1 MYNYELLCQ
10 FLRRAESA
18 FASVV
23 DDASEFGYLADKFER
38 GDATG
43 DDLKLVQRIL
53 KNADEHIRQ
62 TPTCETRDEVLLIIN
77 MLQAQVDIDL
87 GALD

>member
-1 MYNYELLCQ
+1 MLLN
-10 FLRRAESA
+10 LDIWPTNL
-18 FASVV
+18 SV
-23 DDASEFGYLADKFER
+23 
-38 GDATG
+38 DATG

-53 KNADEHIRQ
+53 KNADENIRQ